1 MSTRTGAAFTIWRA
15 RNVRTLGDRSFVVY
29 MAFMVALVTVI
40 PLVRAVWLSAISA
53 EGVALFAAP
62 AAPGV
67 TVFIVAGL
75 WAGGLLLGRDRGPA
89 MLPPFLNYALAA
101 SDLPRSDTFRGPLL
115 RAGAL
120 VTALTMIV
128 AGLVAGSL
136 TSQGLVSPLS
146 VVAFTLVGAMVGT
159 IATVAWLAGQAFP
172 RPAVPVALG
181 LIVAGALS
189 AVVPAAQPFT
199 PWGWVGIAYPGNAA
213 PHVLPALLA
222 VTAACVASVPALM
235 NRLGLMELSAQ
246 AARWDAA
253 TVHAAGMDFSTAASL
268 YQVRPH
274 LGRGIRAVRAMR
286 RLSGTFLIRDVIGA
300 ARTPG
305 RFIVAVLALA
315 GAGVL
320 ITFAFAPATPGWL
333 LGAAAGLVIFAA
345 LGPLTDGI
353 RHAAS
358 VASDFPLYGI
368 SDERLLANHLIFP
381 LAVIVLVLLTAVAI
395 CSAVAGI
402 GPITPILSSL
412 AVGILALFARVSNA
426 LKGPLPPAL
435 LTPIPTPMGDLGAAI
450 RMTWAVDSLLIAGL
464 AGAAA
469 ALVLHTPTL
478 LIGVAAP
485 LAGVVISR
493 WRCRG

>member
-1 MSTRTGAAFTIWRA
+1 MSTRSGATFTIWRA
-15 RNVRTLGDRSFVVY
+15 RRVRTLGDRGFLVY
-29 MAFMVALVTVI
+29 MAFMVALVTVV
-40 PLVRAVWLSAISA
+40 PVARAVWLSASSA
-53 EGVALFAAP
+53 EGVALFASP

-89 MLPPFLNYALAA
+89 LLPPFLNYALAA

-136 TSQGLVSPLS
+136 TSHGLVSPLS
-146 VVAFTLVGAMVGT
+146 VVAFTVVGVMVGVIT
-159 IATVAWLAGQAFP
+159 TVAWLAGQAFP
-172 RPAVPVALG
+172 RAAVPVALSA
-181 LIVAGALS
+181 LVAGAIS
-189 AVVPAAQPFT
+189 ALVPATQPFT
-199 PWGWVGIAYPGNAA
+199 PWGWVGVAYPGNGS
-213 PHVLPALLA
+213 PHVLAALFA
-222 VTAACVASVPALM
+222 VTAAFIASVPVLM
-235 NRLGLMELSAQ
+235 NRLGLIELSTQ

-253 TVHAAGMDFSTAASL
+253 TVHAAGMDFSTAAAL

-274 LGRGIRAVRAMR
+274 LGRRIRAVRPMH
-286 RLSGTFLIRDVIGA
+286 RLSRTFLIRDAVGA

-320 ITFAFAPATPGWL
+320 ITFAFAPTTPGWL
-333 LGAAAGLVIFAA
+333 LGAAAGLVVFAG

-353 RHAAS
+353 RHAAN

-368 SDERLLANHLIFP
+368 SDERLLANHLLFP
-381 LAVIVLVLLTAVAI
+381 LAVVLLVLLAAVI
-395 CSAVAGI
+395 VCAVVTGVGAAAPVLG
-402 GPITPILSSL
+402 SL
-412 AVGILALFARVSNA
+412 TLGVLALISRVGNA

-450 RMTWAVDSLLIAGL
+450 RMTWAVDGLLIAAS

-469 ALVLHTPTL
+469 ALVLQAPIL
-478 LIGVAAP
+478 LIGVTAS
-485 LAGVVISR
+485 LIGVVVSR
-493 WRCRG
+493 WCRRG